1 MSELPAKL
9 DTLEKVGE
17 LYLKSYKPAEIAR
30 RLNISPAQA
39 KSYIEDYKAVVD
51 KKFQNDPEFLDRI
64 GENTILAI
72 ERMEAIVAE
81 TWATYE
87 TAKNNDM
94 INQQINLLKLS
105 ATHEQQLSNLLQLA
119 GAKVDSG
126 VMARMQKAERVN
138 EIVTRV
144 IKEVVGD
151 CPRCRV
157 EVMPRLA
164 EAFDLMNKQAEAVEL
179 RELSPESEIIDAEVI
194 EEDGEMTEEEQKA
207 MMADILSDD

>member
-1 MSELPAKL
+1 MTNLPEKL

-39 KSYIEDYKAVVD
+39 KAYIEDYKVVVD

-64 GENTILAI
+64 GENTLVAI

-81 TWATYE
+81 TWETYE
-87 TAKNNDM
+87 YAKDNEM

-126 VMARMQKAERVN
+126 MMARMQKAERVN

-144 IKEVVGD
+144 IKEVSGD
-151 CPRCRV
+151 CPKCRH
-157 EVMPRLA
+157 EVMARLA
-164 EAFDLMNKQAEAVEL
+164 EAFELMNKQAEAVEM
-179 RELSPESEIIDAEVI
+179 RELAPESEIIEAEVI
-194 EEDGEMTEEEQKA
+194 EGMTEEEEAA
-207 MMADILSDD
+207 MMADILSED